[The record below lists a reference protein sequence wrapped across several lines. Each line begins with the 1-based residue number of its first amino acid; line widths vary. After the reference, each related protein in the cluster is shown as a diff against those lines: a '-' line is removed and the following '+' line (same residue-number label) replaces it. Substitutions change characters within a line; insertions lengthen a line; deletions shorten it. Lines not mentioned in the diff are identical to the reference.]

1 MMTQK
6 TTVRNL
12 IQYLSKKQI
21 ECVASPT
28 ERNVKSQLGYT
39 PNAAPPDLVNVRST
53 IDNKNPDYKPPPR
66 GPRQASHFTNVGF
79 CDHQ

>member
-53 IDNKNPDYKPPPR
+53 IDNKNPDYKPPSR
-66 GPRQASHFTNVGF
+66 GPRQVNSLFKIFFLHW
-79 CDHQ
+79 